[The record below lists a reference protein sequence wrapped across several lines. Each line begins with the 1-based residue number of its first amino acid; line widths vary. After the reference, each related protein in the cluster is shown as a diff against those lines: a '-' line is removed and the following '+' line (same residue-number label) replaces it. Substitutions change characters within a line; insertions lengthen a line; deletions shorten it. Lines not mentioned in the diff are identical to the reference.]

1 MLNFFLRVLQHLC
14 YPWPKASLKTWGT
27 IIHLPH
33 DFRGLVCWGGPRN
46 DSGTHK
52 PATCECRLLLY
63 FGGNFLPSKQPG
75 PFRGIKIGPAPSK
88 GVPTGRINGS
98 HFTFQT
104 DFRNVFIFGVA
115 RSCGTQQ
122 ELTLFRNK
130 TTVFRQ
136 TDKKHDVLNS
146 VRHTTNCGKLSHCC
160 SQHYSHPPEPESPC
174 HPPILIFDQIGA
186 TGFFWGKLYWVRPK
200 HHPKLRKTGT
210 KALERIRLQ

>member
-1 MLNFFLRVLQHLC
+1 MSSRF
-14 YPWPKASLKTWGT
+14 WGQ
-27 IIHLPH
+27 L
-33 DFRGLVCWGGPRN
+33 
-46 DSGTHK
+46 
-52 PATCECRLLLY
+52 
-63 FGGNFLPSKQPG
+63 LPSQTTR
-75 PFRGIKIGPAPSK
+75 PFSVIKIGPAPS
-88 GVPTGRINGS
+88 TGRINGS

-122 ELTLFRNK
+122 ELIRFRSK

-136 TDKKHDVLNS
+136 TDKKNDVLNS

-186 TGFFWGKLYWVRPK
+186 TGFFLGKLYWVRPK

-210 KALERIRLQ
+210 KALEGFGYSRERCLYKRRDLYYTPEI

>member
-1 MLNFFLRVLQHLC
+1 MYYSICVIL
-14 YPWPKASLKTWGT
+14 
-27 IIHLPH
+27 
-33 DFRGLVCWGGPRN
+33 GPRLPLRLGKSSTFHTISAVDQEMTRVPTN
-46 DSGTHK
+46 LQ
-52 PATCECRLLLY
+52 TCECLLD
-63 FGGNFLPSKQPG
+63 FGGNFYPPKTS
-75 PFRGIKIGPAPSK
+75 PFSGYQNRSRPIK

-104 DFRNVFIFGVA
+104 DFRNVFIFGVR

-186 TGFFWGKLYWVRPK
+186 TGFFRGKLYWARPK
-200 HHPKLRKTGT
+200 HHPKLRNTGT